1 MGGGSRACGDSR
13 SARDGDSSR
22 GGRSDD
28 SRGASAVVAVV
39 VLCGLTIILAT
50 VVAGGLTGLQERAE
64 PTPTA
69 AMHLVVD
76 GETLTLTHTH
86 GDPLDVRALRMV
98 VSVDNEPL
106 RHQPPVPFFSASG
119 FDPGP
124 TGPFNSASD
133 PEWTVGESASLTLAG
148 TNSPTI
154 KPGSTVTVELY
165 QDDTRIVTTETTAR

>member
-1 MGGGSRACGDSR
+1 
-13 SARDGDSSR
+13 
-22 GGRSDD
+22 
-28 SRGASAVVAVV
+28 VIAVV
-39 VLCGLTIILAT
+39 VLCGLTVILAT

-69 AMHLVVD
+69 VMRLAVD

-86 GDPLDVRALRMV
+86 GDPLQ
-98 VSVDNEPL
+98 
-106 RHQPPVPFFSASG
+106 HQPPVPFFSASG

-154 KPGSTVTVELY
+154 EPGSTVRVELY